1 MATIC
6 HGNHLSR
13 NFHCDINFVLVGNQI
28 GEQGMAAILKAMQYQ
43 TTLSLG
49 SKSGGTGLMRICVFV
64 SSYNCVLVESYINH
78 FNWIICLKIMFSLF
92 LSWIRIFLIKRHS

>member
-6 HGNHLSR
+6 HGGHLSR
-13 NFHCDINFVLVGNQI
+13 NFPIYFVLVGNQI

-64 SSYNCVLVESYINH
+64 SSYYCVLVESYINH
-78 FNWIICLKIMFSLF
+78 FNWIICLKIIFSLF